1 MNLAFL
7 ASHGGSGMRAVVRAC
22 REGRLNATPTLVISN
37 NSHSPALAFAR
48 EAGLRAL
55 HLSTVTHPHDLDE
68 TMCEAIRAAD
78 NDLVVLSGYMRPV
91 GPRVLR
97 AFEGRILNV
106 HPSLLPKFGGRGMYG
121 DRVHEA
127 VLKAGETESGATVH
141 LVDGGYDTGEV
152 LARAPVP
159 VEPDDT
165 VETLRARVQAAE
177 QTLLVSVLARLAR
190 AHERSAS

>member
-48 EAGLRAL
+48 DAGLRAL
-55 HLSTVTHPHDLDE
+55 HLSTVTNPSDLDE
-68 TMCEAIRAAD
+68 VMCDALTSAHA
-78 NDLVVLSGYMRPV
+78 NLVVLSGYMRPV

-127 VLKAGETESGATVH
+127 VLNAQETESGATVH
-141 LVDGGYDTGEV
+141 LVDGGYDTGEI
-152 LARAPVP
+152 LAKAAVP
-159 VEPDDT
+159 VEPHDT
-165 VETLRARVQAAE
+165 VETLRARVQIAE
-177 QTLLVSVLARLAR
+177 QTLLVDVLSRLVNARG
-190 AHERSAS
+190 RSAS